1 MTRYDP
7 PGYGYGGNA
16 GGREPQPDRVPWW
29 RRPAALVGLGVLT
42 AILIGLIIFAVIQ
55 LTQGGQTAPV
65 PSTTSSTTSTTV
77 PPSHHH
83 HLPTHTHTTTTTPT
97 AATTTTST
105 AASPSGTNT
114 GNQT

>member
-1 MTRYDP
+1 VTRYDP

-29 RRPAALVGLGVLT
+29 RRPAALVGLGVLI

-65 PSTTSSTTSTTV
+65 PTTTSSTTSTTV

-83 HLPTHTHTTTTTPT
+83 HLPTHTTTTTPT
-97 AATTTTST
+97 AASTTTST

-114 GNQT
+114 CNQT